1 MSETVCDV
9 AIVGGGPVGMG
20 LALELGRRGVRTA
33 VLERHAAPQRI
44 PKGQNL
50 TQRTME
56 HMRAWGVE
64 DAVREARTI
73 PPGWGIGGLTA
84 YGTLFSGLHYDWF
97 VRAGVAPY
105 YAAAGER
112 LPQYATEEV
121 LRAGAADL
129 ESVTV
134 LTGLT
139 VNGLDDMG
147 DGVTLQAATRNGER
161 MSVRAS
167 YVVGCDGARSV
178 TRSLA
183 GIAEVRRDHDR
194 LMALV
199 VFRSPVFFEKLKRF
213 KDKQFYNVLHPD
225 LDGYWMFFGMVDWGE
240 TCFFHCPVPLG
251 TTRENFDFTA
261 LLHRAIGEPVPV
273 EIEHVGFWELRIAVA
288 ERYRANRVFL
298 AGDAAHSHPPYGGY
312 GINTGL
318 EDARNLG
325 WKLALALAG
334 QAGDGLLD
342 SYDLERR
349 PVFES
354 TARDFI
360 EAMIEEDRA
369 FVRAHDPA
377 RDRADFEAA
386 WGERA
391 KGGVAAGV
399 AGFEPHYEGSPIVD
413 GPSDG
418 VCSAVGGHE
427 FAARAG
433 HHIAPRRLE
442 DGRVTTDHLGDG
454 FALIAL
460 GADPAPLADAARA
473 RGVLLAVIEGARK
486 GEVADYGANLVLV
499 RPDGFVAWTG
509 ETADGA
515 DAILERAIGRA

>member
-1 MSETVCDV
+1 MSETACDV

-33 VLERHAAPQRI
+33 VLERHAEPQRI

-56 HMRAWGVE
+56 HMRAWGTE
-64 DAVREARTI
+64 DAIRAARTI
-73 PPGWGIGGLTA
+73 PPGWGMGGLTA

-97 VRAGVAPY
+97 VRASVAPY
-105 YAAAGER
+105 YATPGER
-112 LPQYATEEV
+112 LPQYATEGV
-121 LRAGAADL
+121 LRSRAEAED
-129 ESVTV
+129 SVTIH
-134 LTGLT
+134 TGLT
-139 VNGLDDMG
+139 VDALEDTG
-147 DGVTLQAATRNGER
+147 DGVTVGAITRDGER
-161 MSVRAS
+161 VTVRAA
-167 YVVGCDGARSV
+167 YAVGCDGARSV
-178 TRSLA
+178 TRDLA
-183 GIAEVRRDHDR
+183 GIAETRRDHDK

-199 VFRSPVFFEKLKRF
+199 VFRSAAFFEKLKRF

-251 TTRENFDFTA
+251 TTRENFDFEA
-261 LLHRAIGEPVPV
+261 LLHRAIGEPVPI
-273 EIEHVGFWELRIAVA
+273 EIEYVGFWDLRIAVA
-288 ERYRANRVFL
+288 TRYRAGRVFL

-334 QAGDGLLD
+334 QADGALLD

-377 RDRADFEAA
+377 RDRADFDAA
-386 WGERA
+386 WAKRA
-391 KGGVAAGV
+391 EGGVAAGV
-399 AGFEPHYEGSPIVD
+399 ASFEPHYEGSPIVH
-413 GPSDG
+413 GPPG
-418 VCSAVGGHE
+418 AACSAVGGHD

-433 HHIAPRRLE
+433 HHLAPRTLE

-460 GADPAPLADAARA
+460 GADPAPLVEAAQSC
-473 RGVLLAVIEGARK
+473 GLPLAVIEGARD
-486 GEVADYGANLVLV
+486 GEAADYEAGLVLV

-509 ETADGA
+509 ETAEGA
-515 DAILERAIGRA
+515 GAILDRVAGRT